1 MDIVSPARRSQ
12 IMARIAGKGTKPEVA
27 VRRVAHGLGYR
38 FRLHRRDLPGSPDLV
53 FPSRQLALFVHGCF
67 WHRHAGCRLAYNPK
81 SNVEFWQAKFKG
93 NIARDARV
101 LDELERLGWRV
112 AMIWEC
118 ETRDF
123 DGLCQKLK
131 EILEQ
136 DGK

>member
-27 VRRVAHGLGYR
+27 VRRIAHGLGYR

-53 FPSRQLALFVHGCF
+53 FPSRRLALFVHGCF
-67 WHRHAGCRLAYNPK
+67 WHRHPGCRLAYNPK
-81 SNVEFWQAKFKG
+81 SNVDFWQAKFKG
-93 NIARDARV
+93 NLARDARA
-101 LDELERLGWRV
+101 LEELEGLGWRV

-123 DGLCQKLK
+123 DSLCVRLK
-131 EILEQ
+131 EILEH